1 MARIDFVPND
11 YVQQKEC
18 GRANFLYLVLFGI
31 LMGAIGVT
39 FSIIKMRQRAVESHL
54 AALEQKMIAADA
66 QIAQLDEIK
75 RKTTTMMHS
84 MVTTAELLEPVPRS
98 VVLACLTNNL
108 PGGVSLLELDL
119 QEKEIAPAA
128 PKPTP
133 KTSQYQ
139 KAQGAQKADAALQ
152 PGEAPRKARTRT
164 TVQIKGIAPS
174 DIEVATYIARL
185 GTSILMSEVALVE
198 SQEHI
203 IDDVRFREFKLTATL
218 KEDISLTKE
227 DIEKIRRPT
236 SRDT

>member
-54 AALEQKMIAADA
+54 AALEQKMAAADT
-66 QIAQLDEIK
+66 QIAQLDKLK

-119 QEKEIAPAA
+119 KEKDIAPAA
-128 PKPTP
+128 PKATP

-139 KAQGAQKADAALQ
+139 KAQAAQKPDALQ
-152 PGEAPRKARTRT
+152 PGETPRQARTRT
-164 TVQIKGIAPS
+164 TVEIKGIAPS

-218 KEDISLTKE
+218 KEDITLTKE
-227 DIEKIRRPT
+227 DIERIRRPT

>member
-39 FSIIKMRQRAVESHL
+39 FSIIKMRQRAVESL
-54 AALEQKMIAADA
+54 LTTLEQKMVAADT
-66 QIAQLDEIK
+66 QIAQLDELK

-98 VVLACLTNNL
+98 VILACLTNNL
-108 PGGVSLLELDL
+108 PGGVSLLELKL
-119 QEKEIAPAA
+119 EEKETKPTRRPA
-128 PKPTP
+128 PKQ
-133 KTSQYQ
+133 SQYQ
-139 KAQGAQKADAALQ
+139 KAQNTQADA
-152 PGEAPRKARTRT
+152 KAAAESQEPTSET
-164 TVQIKGIAPS
+164 TIEIKGIAPS

-185 GTSILMSEVALVE
+185 GASMLTDSVALVE
-198 SQEHI
+198 SQEHM
-203 IDDVRFREFKLTATL
+203 IDGARFREFKLIATL
-218 KEDISLTKE
+218 KRNITLTKE

-236 SRDT
+236 ARDT